1 MAVSIMLMILSLRV
15 ADKTTKGDQHNPG
28 VHLNFACI
36 LQYHLVVQRLALGVK
51 GPTMKTSEMQ
61 AFSASETMNKPNE
74 CSRSAFRDASSKNHF
89 KAGEGEIKRETS
101 P

>member
-1 MAVSIMLMILSLRV
+1 MAVSIMLMILSLRLPI
-15 ADKTTKGDQHNPG
+15 KLPKEISTTPCSPELCMYSSISLGSSAAG
-28 VHLNFACI
+28 F
-36 LQYHLVVQRLALGVK
+36 GVK